1 MEPMTPNVLII
12 TGRVT
17 RAAVPGLCAELEA
30 LLRDLDGA
38 ACERGAC
45 GRDGRDS
52 DARAPGACDSD
63 ARAPGA
69 CDSDV
74 RDPDACVPDAW
85 VDCDVGGV
93 VHVDLA
99 LVEAVARLGLVARR
113 AGGRRLRL
121 RHVPPELRS
130 LLDLVG
136 LADVVDVGYG
146 QGPGPGNGVG

>member
-1 MEPMTPNVLII
+1 MSFGRRAGLPDVEPMTPNVLIV

-38 ACERGAC
+38 ACDRGAC

-52 DARAPGACDSD
+52 DARAPG
-63 ARAPGA
+63 
-69 CDSDV
+69 
-74 RDPDACVPDAW
+74 ACVPDAW